1 MRICTER
8 WTKLA
13 ARGRFGLM
21 QKARINNKD
30 YTVISA
36 PRIDRSLM
44 PSPLS
49 VGNCISATL
58 NLSILTDD
66 TITAKSPVVIMGRL
80 TNDKTATEW
89 KEFGTFYIDQRD
101 TSFAGLVTIDCYDA
115 MLKTNQNYLDGS
127 DTAANWPKSMKS
139 VVEEI
144 AYRIGVGIDLRTR
157 IKTGADYVVPYPS
170 GKTHV
175 DRCWGSIGPGHGGTG
190 IITEENLTAAGSAHN
205 RPRRD
210 VPRHRRGLQQD
221 HACQRRGQSA
231 SASGL
236 QGADHLQRRAPCPI
250 WCAARQQR

>member
-13 ARGRFGLM
+13 ARGRFRFDA
-21 QKARINNKD
+21 KARINNKD

-170 GKTHV
+170 
-175 DRCWGSIGPGHGGTG
+175 
-190 IITEENLTAAGSAHN
+190 
-205 RPRRD
+205 
-210 VPRHRRGLQQD
+210 
-221 HACQRRGQSA
+221 
-231 SASGL
+231 
-236 QGADHLQRRAPCPI
+236 
-250 WCAARQQR
+250 

>member
-13 ARGRFGLM
+13 ARGRFRFDA
-21 QKARINNKD
+21 KARINNKD

-170 GKTHV
+170 GKTMSQV
-175 DRCWGSIGPGHGGTG
+175 LGYIGACHGGNW
-190 IITEENLTAAGSAHN
+190 IITEENLLRLVPLTTAPDETFHVIDEDYNKITLANGAGNQPVRLAYKE
-205 RPRRD
+205 
-210 VPRHRRGLQQD
+210 
-221 HACQRRGQSA
+221 
-231 SASGL
+231 
-236 QGADHLQRRAPCPI
+236 
-250 WCAARQQR
+250 